1 MKKSIIGIVVLVLVV
16 FTLIRGVSMYN
27 KLVEH
32 EETVNEKWGI
42 VQAEYQARNDK
53 LPNLVEIVRGY
64 AQVEKDIL
72 VQVTQARAEGMA
84 GTAGLDKI
92 QSSGPPK
99 AESGEVNID
108 VAAFQSRQ
116 RGYGRAMSGMF
127 GYAEKYPE
135 LKSNQGFNKLQDQLE
150 GIENRISK
158 ARTDFN
164 EEATVYNKVRRK
176 FPANLYAATLGF
188 DRIDLFEGSEEAQDA
203 PEIDMGI
210 E

>member
-1 MKKSIIGIVVLVLVV
+1 MKKSIIWIVVFGLLLLLLVRAG
-16 FTLIRGVSMYN
+16 FMYN
-27 KLVEH
+27 NLVEY
-32 EETVNEKWGI
+32 EESVNEKWGM
-42 VQAEYQARNDK
+42 VQTEYQARNDK

-84 GTAGLDKI
+84 GTAGMNDANN
-92 QSSGPPK
+92 SAPPK
-99 AESGEVNID
+99 AEGEPNID
-108 VAAFQSRQ
+108 VAAFQTRQ

-164 EEATVYNKVRRK
+164 EVATEYNKYRRK
-176 FPANLYAATLGF
+176 FPASIYASAMGF
-188 DRIDLFEGSEEAQDA
+188 DRIDLFSASDQAQNA
-203 PEIDMGI
+203 PEIDMGL

>member
-1 MKKSIIGIVVLVLVV
+1 MKKSIIWIIVLVLLIFLVV
-16 FTLIRGVSMYN
+16 RAGFMYN
-27 KLVEH
+27 NLVEY
-32 EETVNEKWGI
+32 EETVNEKWGM
-42 VQAEYQARNDK
+42 VQTEYQARNDK

-84 GTAGLDKI
+84 GTAGTNDN
-92 QSSGPPK
+92 SAPPT
-99 AESGEVNID
+99 AEGEANID
-108 VAAFQSRQ
+108 VAAFQTRQ

-164 EEATVYNKVRRK
+164 EEATTYNKYRRM
-176 FPANLYAATLGF
+176 FPANLYASAMGF
-188 DRIDLFEGSEEAQDA
+188 DRIELFSASDKAQNA
-203 PEIDMGI
+203 PEIDMGL